1 MNPHRRFGDNF
12 TFQFKPCFDVQ
23 MVPTREMNPMAD
35 QNQMLPS
42 SNGMGRMYRTM
53 SGLSLADQHEA
64 LLSNHGGRRNSEQV
78 GAVGGKKSFR
88 SKRFSRNVDREPGSL
103 KRAQSFHMDQ
113 RDDSEFWHDN
123 QRRPFNRL
131 ALE

>member
-1 MNPHRRFGDNF
+1 MMPS
-12 TFQFKPCFDVQ
+12 
-23 MVPTREMNPMAD
+23 REVNPMAE
-35 QNQMLPS
+35 QMMPP
-42 SNGMGRMYRTM
+42 SNGMGRLYRTM